1 MAEAENLE
9 QYTSDELNKGEIP
22 QDIRDQ
28 MMAVLREYVNLGVI
42 GRSYDNA
49 GVPRAK
55 HKIWMEKYPIYQE
68 RFNEIHE
75 MFVDGLEMIA
85 IQRAKEKSDSLLT
98 LMLKSHRREVYGD
111 KSEMN
116 HTGIGN
122 QIQLVF
128 AEGMLTD
135 EEKKLLN
142 GGEYNVENG
151 GGSVASGE

>member
-1 MAEAENLE
+1 MA
-9 QYTSDELNKGEIP
+9 DKIP
-22 QDIRDQ
+22 QQTKDE

-49 GVPRAK
+49 GVPRSK
-55 HKIWMEKYPIYQE
+55 HKIWMEEYPIYKK
-68 RFNEIHE
+68 RFDEVHD

-111 KSEMN
+111 KSDVN

-128 AEGMLTD
+128 ADGMLND
-135 EEKKLLN
+135 EEKELLRKGTVDDGMQKEEEVDEGELN
-142 GGEYNVENG
+142 G
-151 GGSVASGE
+151 

>member
-1 MAEAENLE
+1 MEEKV
-9 QYTSDELNKGEIP
+9 SIP
-22 QDIRDQ
+22 QETKDE
-28 MMAVLREYVNLGVI
+28 MMAVLREFVNLGVI
-42 GRSYDNA
+42 GRSFDNA
-49 GVPRAK
+49 GVPRGK
-55 HKIWMEKYPIYQE
+55 HADWLERYPIYKK
-68 RFNEIHE
+68 RFEEVKE

-98 LMLKSHRREVYGD
+98 LMLKSHRREIYGE
-111 KSEMN
+111 KSEIN

-142 GGEYNVENG
+142 SQTEKTGGDQ
-151 GGSVASGE
+151 